1 MPLRLFAVLGLLA
14 AIVFI
19 LFVLLLATDTAL
31 SVWQRLQAL
40 PVWLQWAY
48 AILLGLFVAGSGWL
62 IWRWFRPWGKPTLE
76 IPAPVSAENLK
87 HDLEQ
92 SAAAGINVDDAIA
105 ELEQASRRKQ
115 SGQIDLALFGEVS
128 SGKSSLVNALVPG
141 ADAVADIRAGTT
153 TANAQYHWQ
162 APSGDRIVIHDLPGF
177 SDPDDP
183 DQSAMLSEARRAHL
197 VIYVCDGDLGRNQ
210 HEELDRLLTLGKPV
224 VLALNKIDHYNTEE
238 QSAIMHRIADS
249 SGIDA
254 VRIAAIQTG
263 GEESVTLIA
272 EDGSEQTVVRQR
284 PPQVEPLRRIIQNQL
299 DSNRELIES
308 LRDSSI
314 LLLAAD
320 KLADARAQHLAQ
332 QADRVVE
339 KYARRAMLGALAAV
353 TPGSDLVIQGVLATK
368 LIQELCSLYG
378 VRTRDVEIDQFLRL
392 AGGKLKRYSAIT
404 LAIAGNGLKAFPGI
418 GTVTGGLLHAVA
430 YTMIFDSLGK
440 AAAETLA
447 SRGALPVYPALEL
460 FEEQMSEH
468 LQKRLGRFTRL
479 ALAEAGKIKQ
489 AEKPATPSDPGQ

>member
-14 AIVFI
+14 ATVFI

-48 AILLGLFVAGSGWL
+48 AILLGLFVAASGWL
-62 IWRWFRPWGKPTLE
+62 VWRWFRPRGKSSPET
-76 IPAPVSAENLK
+76 PGPVTAEDLK
-87 HDLEQ
+87 HDLQ
-92 SAAAGINVDDAIA
+92 RSAADGINVDAAIA

-141 ADAVADIRAGTT
+141 ADALTDIRAGTT
-153 TANAQYHWQ
+153 RANAQYQWQ
-162 APSGDRIVIHDLPGF
+162 APTGDRIIIHDLPGF
-177 SDPDDP
+177 SDPDEH
-183 DQSAMLSEARRAHL
+183 DQDAMLSEARRAHL
-197 VIYVCDGDLGRNQ
+197 VIYLCDGDLSRAQ
-210 HEELDRLLTLGKPV
+210 YSELSQLQALGKPV
-224 VLALNKIDHYNTEE
+224 VLALNKIDQYSTAE
-238 QSAIMHRIADS
+238 QHSIIQRIADA
-249 SGIDA
+249 SGIETS
-254 VRIAAIQTG
+254 RIAAIQTG
-263 GEESVTLIA
+263 GEEAVRVISD
-272 EDGSEQTVVRQR
+272 DGSEQTAVRHR
-284 PPQVEPLRRIIQNQL
+284 PPKVEELRRIIQQQL
-299 DSNRELIES
+299 DNNRDLIES

-320 KLADARAQHLAQ
+320 KLADARAQHLLQ
-332 QADRVVE
+332 QADLVVE

-368 LIQELCSLYG
+368 MVQELCSLYD
-378 VRTRDVEIDQFLRL
+378 VRTRDVEMDQFLRL

-430 YTMIFDSLGK
+430 YGMIFDSLGK

-447 SRGALPVYPALEL
+447 SRGALPVYPALEM

-468 LQKRLGRFTRL
+468 LQKHLGRFTRL
-479 ALAEAGKIKQ
+479 ALAEAGRIKHPK
-489 AEKPATPSDPGQ
+489 KPATPPDPGQ